1 MKITDVRGF
10 LLSDPMPEPIVME
23 YYGGIRTIFKRDAAF
38 LKVTTD
44 SGLTGYGPAPASHQ
58 TVDVIN
64 GVIRTALI
72 GSDPLQIDALWS
84 AAQQAADTDITHA
97 FGAVEIAL
105 YDLRGKFEGC
115 PVHELL
121 GGAVRDRIRLYG
133 SAGMYQPA
141 EEYARE
147 AAAVAALG
155 FSAYKMRPALGPEE
169 DLRTVELVR
178 QAVGPDVGICLDSH
192 VWWRMGERSYSATAI
207 EQLARDAAPYGITWL
222 EEPIPPEE
230 RQAYVELRQQ
240 RIVPIAAGEHEA
252 SLSGFLEI
260 VKGGAVDIAQADAS
274 HHGGFKTVKPVLEAC
289 VEHGIEFAFH
299 NWGTLLE
306 CICNA
311 HLGVCFEANTCS
323 WLEYPCYRHRGQD
336 IMYPYQ
342 LADDLLRDPLDI
354 RHGDLVLSDGPGL
367 GVSVDESV
375 VERYPF
381 LPGPWSTFRL
391 HGTTQ
396 ELAMSAD
403 HVQKWEKK

>member
-44 SGLTGYGPAPASHQ
+44 TGLTGYGPAPASQQ

-72 GSDPLQIDALWS
+72 GSDPLQIDALWV
-84 AAQQAADTDITHA
+84 AAQRAADADVTHA

-105 YDLRGKFEGC
+105 YDLCGKFEGC

-192 VWWRMGERSYSATAI
+192 VWWRMGERSYSSAAI

-222 EEPIPPEE
+222 EEPIPPERHDDE
-230 RQAYVELRQQ
+230 ELNVADFEDVEDY
-240 RIVPIAAGEHEA
+240 IAALRA
-252 SLSGFLEI
+252 QAVWAALRGFLL
-260 VKGGAVDIAQADAS
+260 VTTAS
-274 HHGGFKTVKPVLEAC
+274 GR
-289 VEHGIEFAFH
+289 
-299 NWGTLLE
+299 GTS
-306 CICNA
+306 C
-311 HLGVCFEANTCS
+311 
-323 WLEYPCYRHRGQD
+323 GQS
-336 IMYPYQ
+336 P
-342 LADDLLRDPLDI
+342 
-354 RHGDLVLSDGPGL
+354 
-367 GVSVDESV
+367 
-375 VERYPF
+375 
-381 LPGPWSTFRL
+381 
-391 HGTTQ
+391 
-396 ELAMSAD
+396 
-403 HVQKWEKK
+403 